1 MDNLVI
7 GKKYDD
13 DSDTDSYISYDSTD
27 SEYSGPRDM
36 SVVISNLEEL
46 KKSMFDMMLKID
58 QLDDRKPPNM
68 ISQTSKLPSITAS
81 SLKLDDEDDRFDDIK
96 LDKRKKKPVDKSVIN
111 IQGKEVKTNDK
122 LQKNAEEKLT
132 KTNTKA
138 RTKTNATT
146 SAKTSTKTSTK
157 TNVKSTNKK
166 ETVAERKARLK
177 KHMENRAAEVAAKK
191 TNL

>member
-36 SVVISNLEEL
+36 SVVISDLEEL

>member
-1 MDNLVI
+1 MDKLFN